1 MVDRDGRH
9 KLRRFRFGTTSSEM
23 TRSAVLAHARKA
35 ESHGYDIFV
44 MADHL
49 FNELGTIPEL
59 MMVADNT
66 GLRIGSCVL
75 CNDFRHPLV
84 MAKDAATLDVLSDGR
99 FELGMGAGYLSVEYE
114 MAGMAFEGGAVRFER
129 LAEAVKIAKMA
140 FNGQTFS
147 YDGVHYQVRGYPPY
161 PPPAQRP
168 CIPLM
173 LGGGGRR
180 LLTFAA
186 AEADIVSVLPASA
199 AQGFLRA
206 SQLSLK
212 SLKDKVALV
221 RETAGARWDELEIN
235 ILILDAVVTTDRR
248 AAAASFLGDLDRRLP
263 QFVLDAEV
271 SVDDLL
277 DSPYLAFGTEA
288 DIVEQI
294 LRVREETGV
303 SYITLFPHL
312 IDAFEPVV
320 GRLATVGRVP

>member
-1 MVDRDGRH
+1 MIHQDGQVGE
-9 KLRRFRFGTTSSEM
+9 LRRFRFGTTSFEM
-23 TRSAVLAHARKA
+23 TRSAILAQARKA
-35 ESHGYDIFV
+35 ESHGYDVFF

-49 FNELGTIPEL
+49 FDTLGTIPAL
-59 MMVADNT
+59 MTVADTT
-66 GLRIGSCVL
+66 GLRIGTCVL
-75 CNDFRHPLV
+75 CNDFRHPVV

-99 FELGMGAGYLSVEYE
+99 FELGLGAGYLPAEYE
-114 MAGMAFEGGAVRFER
+114 MAGIAFESGAIRFER

-147 YDGVHYQVRGYPPY
+147 YDGAHYQVRDYTPY

-168 CIPLM
+168 RIPLM

-180 LLTFAA
+180 LLTLAA

-199 AQGFLRA
+199 PQGGLRT

-221 RETAGARWDELEIN
+221 REAAGARRDELEIN
-235 ILILDAVVTTDRR
+235 ILIADAVVSTDRR
-248 AAAASFLGDLDRRLP
+248 AAAASFLGELDQRLP
-263 QFVLDAEV
+263 QFTIDGEV

-288 DIVEQI
+288 DIAEQI
-294 LRVREETGV
+294 IRVREETGASSIGV
-303 SYITLFPHL
+303 FPHL

-320 GRLATVGRVP
+320 GRLASAT